1 MPADLDALL
10 GTLCP
15 MHMRLDGEGHLRH
28 LGPTL
33 RKILRPEPYGR
44 FFDHFTVKRPRE
56 IDSMSALVHTAG
68 ARLHLELRDDRQTA
82 FRGIMMPL
90 ADAGGHFILNLGFG
104 ISIVDAV
111 RRHDLTNS
119 DFAATDLAVEMLYL
133 VEAKTAAMQASHRL
147 NLRLQDAKALA
158 EEQALTDTLTGL
170 GNRRAL
176 DAELAR
182 LAAARAALGVMQIDL
197 DFFKAV
203 NDTLGHGAGDQVLK
217 TVAARLMNECRPE
230 DTVVRLGGDEF
241 TLLLPRLRDPG
252 QLRCIGDRVL
262 DRLAQPI
269 AADDRQFSIS
279 ASIGTAW
286 TVGVTDTKAL
296 LARADR
302 ALYAS
307 KRAGRARL
315 TLYEEGLEMG

>member
-176 DAELAR
+176 
-182 LAAARAALGVMQIDL
+182 
-197 DFFKAV
+197 
-203 NDTLGHGAGDQVLK
+203 GHGAGDQVLK